1 MLILSD
7 VCDPSHI
14 TAHFL
19 RHCISALQKN
29 NNSVVGE
36 KLKNNELEQFLCTP
50 FHFEKNIPKASLITI
65 VKNVDNEKTEKVL
78 AKISELEN
86 KLSIVCQALSEETTD
101 NPERQH
107 EVKTLFKEY
116 KVVVVTLKKKK
127 VEKLANLTQRNVTK
141 RVNRQKENNKVL
153 QEQITTATNKISDL
167 EKENDELNKSL
178 DSALKTTLALRK
190 SVSYLKIKKQ
200 MKKIIIIH
208 IFRV

>member
-153 QEQITTATNKISDL
+153 QKQLTAAPIKISDL
-167 EKENDELNKSL
+167 EKENNN
-178 DSALKTTLALRK
+178 
-190 SVSYLKIKKQ
+190 
-200 MKKIIIIH
+200 
-208 IFRV
+208 

>member
-36 KLKNNELEQFLCTP
+36 KLKNNELEQFSCTP

-86 KLSIVCQALSEETTD
+86 KLSIVCQALSEETTAKL
-101 NPERQH
+101 ELQH
-107 EVKTLFKEY
+107 EVKPLYKEY
-116 KVVVVTLKKKK
+116 TVVSGQLEKK
-127 VEKLANLTQRNVTK
+127 VEKLAKLTPRNVTK

-153 QEQITTATNKISDL
+153 QEQLTAAPIKISDL
-167 EKENDELNKSL
+167 EKENNN
-178 DSALKTTLALRK
+178 
-190 SVSYLKIKKQ
+190 
-200 MKKIIIIH
+200 
-208 IFRV
+208 

>member
-1 MLILSD
+1 M
-7 VCDPSHI
+7 
-14 TAHFL
+14 
-19 RHCISALQKN
+19 
-29 NNSVVGE
+29 
-36 KLKNNELEQFLCTP
+36 
-50 FHFEKNIPKASLITI
+50 
-65 VKNVDNEKTEKVL
+65 
-78 AKISELEN
+78 
-86 KLSIVCQALSEETTD
+86 CQALSEEATAKL
-101 NPERQH
+101 ELQH
-107 EVKTLFKEY
+107 EVKTLYKEY
-116 KVVVVTLKKKK
+116 KVVSGQLEKE
-127 VEKLANLTQRNVTK
+127 VEKLAKLTPRNVTK

>member
-1 MLILSD
+1 MFVILLTLLQTFYD
-7 VCDPSHI
+7 I
-14 TAHFL
+14 AFL
-19 RHCISALQKN
+19 LYKKTKN
-29 NNSVVGE
+29 SIVGK

-50 FHFEKNIPKASLITI
+50 FHFEKNIPNKASSTTI
-65 VKNVDNEKTEKVL
+65 IKIVDNEKTEKLL

-86 KLSIVCQALSEETTD
+86 KLLIVCQTLSEETTAKL
-101 NPERQH
+101 ELQH
-107 EVKTLFKEY
+107 EVKTLYKEY
-116 KVVVVTLKKKK
+116 KVVSGQLEKE
-127 VEKLANLTQRNVTK
+127 VEKLAKLTPRNVTK

-153 QEQITTATNKISDL
+153 QEQITTATSKISDL